1 MTGGAAGEESRY
13 ILLSLSREN
22 PAVERTIL
30 FLFFYKEGKEGKA
43 VGRYDAD

>member
-22 PAVERTIL
+22 PAVERG
-30 FLFFYKEGKEGKA
+30 EGKEGKA